1 MTKKKEVKD
10 MDHVANEYRTMYTA
24 EHEEILDSIYEKE
37 TAINTMTKE
46 LKPLK
51 KFIQGVIG
59 NFGGLIT
66 GKYFVS
72 FKKEEVTTFETAKFK
87 ADFPD
92 AYEKYSKTT
101 SRRKWLLN
109 PK

>member
-1 MTKKKEVKD
+1 MTKNTETKNQKSE
-10 MDHVANEYRTMYTA
+10 EFRTMYTA

-51 KFIQGVIG
+51 KFIQEAIG
-59 NFGGLIT
+59 DFAGLIT

-72 FKKEEVTTFETAKFK
+72 YKKEEVTTFETAKFK
-87 ADFPD
+87 ADCPD
-92 AYEKYSKTT
+92 AYEKYSKTS
-101 SRRKWLLN
+101 SRRKWIVER
-109 PK
+109 K